1 MNLAYSLFY
10 FGGLLLKSSLFG
22 EQTTKTTVEPLH
34 DPFSL
39 QEPPPEAVPAA
50 DGTFIGEFFYM
61 LLMLGL
67 LISLVM
73 FTSWFLKRMLHSRI
87 EQMNSSST
95 IKVLEKRS
103 LSQKTHL
110 YLIEHEGKSL
120 LIAETPTHVVP
131 LKFE

>member
-1 MNLAYSLFY
+1 MYPVFSLLF
-10 FGGLLLKSSLFG
+10 FGCLLLKSSLFG
-22 EQTTKTTVEPLH
+22 DETTKTTIEPLH
-34 DPFSL
+34 NPFSL
-39 QEPPPEAVPAA
+39 QEPPPEVIETH
-50 DGTFIGEFFYM
+50 GSFIGEFFYM
-61 LLMLGL
+61 LLMLGI
-67 LISLVM
+67 LISIVM
-73 FTSWFLKRMLHSRI
+73 FTSWFLKRMLHSRV
-87 EQMNSSST
+87 EQINAAST